1 MDNVY
6 ERILSVFHE
15 ALNIIIFVFNVTFLW
30 LYLFRCTG
38 KSGHV
43 AARLAG
49 TLSSVG
55 IAAHYVSATEW
66 AHGDLGRT
74 IDRTDVHGVSNDQS
88 CKQAYIQIKRLLS

>member
-1 MDNVY
+1 MV
-6 ERILSVFHE
+6 VFV
-15 ALNIIIFVFNVTFLW
+15 LI
-30 LYLFRCTG
+30 G

-66 AHGDLGRT
+66 AHGELGRAW
-74 IDRTDVHGVSNDQS
+74 H
-88 CKQAYIQIKRLLS
+88 